1 MSWLKEQNRL
11 THEFCRGELSH
22 FLHITACAFAALAVI
37 GLVLGLVRPDLCSW
51 MIGQFVQQME
61 DMGIQQADG
70 HLSALMLLGNNLRAS
85 IACILY
91 GFVPFL
97 FLPALSLGVNTWLL
111 CLHAA
116 FYLQNEISLWYYL
129 AGILPHGIFELP
141 ALVIAL
147 ALGVSLCSHVTDF
160 VRHNQKGVMVPLMLQ
175 TLRVLL
181 LRVLPLLIVAA
192 VMEAYVTP
200 LVLALLG

>member
-61 DMGIQQADG
+61 DMGIQQTDG

-97 FLPALSLGVNTWLL
+97 FLPALSLGVNAGLL
-111 CLHAA
+111 ACSRRSICKT
-116 FYLQNEISLWYYL
+116 ISPC
-129 AGILPHGIFELP
+129 GTTSPGSCRTGFSSCP
-141 ALVIAL
+141 R
-147 ALGVSLCSHVTDF
+147 S
-160 VRHNQKGVMVPLMLQ
+160 
-175 TLRVLL
+175 
-181 LRVLPLLIVAA
+181 
-192 VMEAYVTP
+192 
-200 LVLALLG
+200 

>member
-1 MSWLKEQNRL
+1 M
-11 THEFCRGELSH
+11 
-22 FLHITACAFAALAVI
+22 I

-97 FLPALSLGVNTWLL
+97 FLPALSLGVNAGLL
-111 CLHAA
+111 GLLAA
-116 FYLQNEISLWYYL
+116 FYLQNDISLWYYL